1 MNHQPT
7 QLALLISLIGIG
19 AAPHANASASISA
32 RLDTRAIDALA
43 LGAIQPLPGV
53 ACDELDVAALP
64 VCGANT
70 ELTWLPPLDRT
81 ATAGVRVPYSTAPRD
96 DWAPDEAGAE
106 PARFDLWAPRESGGQ
121 AAKARAEAREP
132 LRQGSRKSLA
142 KAADQNAENNV
153 EERADETTRKVR
165 VLAQVPAS
173 AHVKMPAFLQG
184 DAAIE
189 RIERIERLNRV
200 AQVGEAD
207 SEQADRPLESL
218 VAVRLDAQDASPAEL
233 QSSPTATAAAPRA
246 EPRLPD
252 VAPLEIGRVQAP
264 VDLQSSRV
272 LRQLG
277 AILAEERDE
286 VGAVRREESQA
297 VVTTQTGKV
306 LSMLGEIV
314 GAQPLVED
322 GPARRLRKLAARAA
336 KADAK
341 AAADAAAALAA
352 EVAHAGVDLML
363 PLELPVFVAE
373 SPAEGGEARLSTEPA
388 ALPLPG
394 TQLAAA
400 PAPAPATRPAR
411 ASPFGDRPV
420 ALADTSLDRVRGG
433 FSVDGLSISF
443 GIQRAVYVNGALV
456 TTTSLNVSDL
466 GRITAGRGTTAF
478 DAGTIGLIQSGAGN
492 VVSPT
497 MISAGS
503 VGTVIQN
510 TLDGQKI
517 QNVTIINATTNSLGL
532 LKSINLQSS
541 LRGAVIDSLRR

>member
-32 RLDTRAIDALA
+32 LLDTRASDALA

-53 ACDELDVAALP
+53 ACDELEVAALP

-70 ELTWLPPLDRT
+70 ELTWLPPRDPLDRT
-81 ATAGVRVPYSTAPRD
+81 STAGVRVLYSTVARE
-96 DWAPDEAGAE
+96 DWAPGEASAE
-106 PARFDLWAPRESGGQ
+106 PARFGHWAPHESAGQ

-132 LRQGSRKSLA
+132 SRQGSRKSSA
-142 KAADQNAENNV
+142 KAADQNAEKHV
-153 EERADETTRKVR
+153 EERADKTTRKVR

-173 AHVKMPAFLQG
+173 ARVKMPAFVQG

-189 RIERIERLNRV
+189 RIERLIRV

-207 SEQADRPLESL
+207 SKQADRPLEGL
-218 VAVRLDAQDASPAEL
+218 VAVRHGARGTSLAESPSA
-233 QSSPTATAAAPRA
+233 PTATAA
-246 EPRLPD
+246 EPRPPD
-252 VAPLEIGRVQAP
+252 VAPLEIARVQAP

-286 VGAVRREESQA
+286 VGAVRHQESQA

-306 LSMLGEIV
+306 LGMLGEIV
-314 GAQPLVED
+314 AAQPLVED

-336 KADAK
+336 KADAS

-363 PLELPVFVAE
+363 PLEPPAFVAAP
-373 SPAEGGEARLSTEPA
+373 PADGGEARPSTEPA
-388 ALPLPG
+388 ALPLLG

-400 PAPAPATRPAR
+400 PAPSAPATRPAR
-411 ASPFGDRPV
+411 TSPFGDRPV

-443 GIQRAVYVNGALV
+443 GIERAVYVNGALV